1 MQNLETDKRSYE
13 QYTNLLIIVLV
24 LVTVLLVWAVAA

>member
-1 MQNLETDKRSYE
+1 MQSLEWDKATDER
-13 QYTNLLIIVLV
+13 YTNLLIIVLV